1 MSPNASLPTLAYPSF
16 VTLARELSAS
26 VDFVGGKHCGINLE
40 GIEGRFIA
48 AMLPPFSLPKMTKE
62 CY

>member
-16 VTLARELSAS
+16 VTLARELSGS
-26 VDFVGGKHCGINLE
+26 VDFVGGKHCGDKSAFNALNAD
-40 GIEGRFIA
+40 A

-62 CY
+62 C